1 VTHVRYRIQPGESN
15 VRHRADLSYAHE
27 FMLCPSCASQI
38 PADARF
44 CSSCGYAVT
53 ATQAEERRVTT
64 VLFADLVGFTAL
76 AEHRDPEAVK
86 RLIDSCFQL
95 LVDDITSFGGRVD
108 KILGDGILALFG
120 APVAHEDDAER
131 AVRAALRMQA
141 TLAQFVGTS
150 GLSGSA
156 GIRMR
161 VGINT
166 GEVLVGTLAGTEYTA
181 MGDVVNIAS
190 RLQSAA
196 PPGGILVG
204 HTTYALTS
212 QTIRFDPAGE
222 LDARGREQSVKAW
235 LAVEATAPPGSR
247 SRRGRN
253 GPLIGRQ
260 PELAIGRAALDL
272 VSIANRS
279 VLLAISGENGVG
291 KSRLADELIDYLHSS
306 VDAAVLEG
314 ACVPYGEANVWFP
327 IANALC
333 RYLDLDPT
341 LPVEQIRAVA
351 RQRAMQLLLNVD
363 DAEVERMV
371 DVFVHILGHPST
383 IDKLEAPAARAS
395 IHRAVARV
403 LELRSQE
410 RPVVLSIND
419 LHWADQALIGLLEH
433 LVISLSRHPFALI
446 TAMRPGSEV
455 VWPPHTE
462 RVTVVSLNLQPLGQ
476 LATEELAAQLLA
488 DQCADPKLLTALFER
503 SGGNPLFL
511 HELAALAAAGG
522 GIRDLPNSLRAL
534 IIARLDQLTPDRRQI
549 IENAAILG
557 TAGAIASLQ
566 TFADELGQR
575 FDPANLRELDD
586 LGLLE
591 VRGRRWEF
599 RSDSVRDAA
608 YQTLTKAARARRHFG
623 VAKFMANFP
632 AGLDDRAHHTATA
645 AELVKEIGAVEGVSG
660 TIAAEA
666 VDLLTAAAERAGDN
680 GSFRV
685 AIRHTGRALE
695 LLPSGPAHEELR
707 VQLQLL
713 RAGAL
718 LDLRDFD
725 AARADLDNALA
736 SAKQRGDVAAE
747 GDAHRLLG
755 SMHHAA
761 SRLDEARL
769 ELGQAVD
776 LLRTVDRPDRLARAL
791 RARGFIELFGG
802 SLVDAEWF
810 FGEADTLYRLLD
822 DQRGLAWL
830 EQHRAWISFLSGDMA
845 LARDRLNHAADALDK
860 LGDRS
865 GVGWAFGLLAFVEF
879 FERHFAEAEALAEL
893 VIREADQRGDEWA
906 VGMMQTLLADLR
918 LWQGDLGEA
927 ANLADQARSRF
938 KKLNDKFG
946 LIQATAPLLRAQIAL
961 GQAGAA
967 QRSTEELLTLADMS
981 VQGPFPLMAVAGA
994 AMHRGDGATA
1004 VAIADR
1010 AIAETDELNGSAFE
1024 PHIARLVGL
1033 LQLGRIDEARIAFA
1047 ELQPHELTN
1056 PFANGAGALLYATLG
1071 SPIEALGYAGEVA
1084 QAAGATYLDEV
1095 FAYVG
1100 AASAHTQLGNKPQAT
1115 LSIEAAVVRAL
1126 DVGDVVAIALA
1137 TNAYQHL
1144 IGRPHPAFDQP
1155 TQLEA
1160 GWLTVIDNLPTAPAT
1175 ALQPAK

>member
-1 VTHVRYRIQPGESN
+1 MTWPENRISN
-15 VRHRADLSYAHE
+15 VRRHTDLSYAQW

-44 CSSCGYAVT
+44 CSTCGYAIT
-53 ATQAEERRVTT
+53 ASQAEERRITT
-64 VLFADLVGFTAL
+64 VLFADLVEFTTL

-141 TLAQFVGTS
+141 TLAHFVGTS

-161 VGINT
+161 IGINT

-181 MGDVVNIAS
+181 MGDVVNTAS

-204 HTTYALTS
+204 HTTYALAS
-212 QTIRFDPAGE
+212 QAIHFEPAGE
-222 LDARGREQSVKAW
+222 LDARGREQSVKTW

-247 SRRGRN
+247 SRRGRS
-253 GPLIGRQ
+253 GPLIGRA

-272 VSIANRS
+272 VTIANRS

-291 KSRLADELIDYLHSS
+291 KSRLADELIDHMHNS

-341 LPVEQIRAVA
+341 LPVTEIRGIA
-351 RQRAMQLLLNVD
+351 RQRATQLLANVD
-363 DAEVERMV
+363 DTEIERMV
-371 DVFVHILGHPST
+371 DVFLHLLGHPSP

-395 IHRAVARV
+395 IHHAVSRV
-403 LELRSQE
+403 LELRTQE

-419 LHWADQALIGLLEH
+419 LHWADAALIGLLEH
-433 LVISLSRHPFALI
+433 LVTSLSRSPFALI
-446 TAMRPGSEV
+446 TAMRPRSEV
-455 VWPPHTE
+455 AWPPHTE
-462 RVTVVSLNLQPLGQ
+462 RATVVSLNLQPLGQ
-476 LATEELAAQLLA
+476 VATEELAAQLLA
-488 DQCADPKLLTALFER
+488 DQCADPKLLTALYER

-522 GIRDLPNSLRAL
+522 GIRELPNSLRAL
-534 IIARLDQLTPDRRQI
+534 IIARLDQLSPDQRQI

-557 TAGAIASLQ
+557 TSGSIASLQ

-575 FDPANLRELDD
+575 FDASKLRELDD

-608 YQTLTKAARARRHFG
+608 YQTLTKAARARRHAG
-623 VAKFMANFP
+623 VAKAMANFP

-645 AELVKEIGAVEGVSG
+645 AELVRELGPVEGVAA
-660 TIAAEA
+660 TIADDA
-666 VDLLTAAAERAGDN
+666 VKLLTAAAERADDN
-680 GSFRV
+680 GSMRV
-685 AIRHTGRALE
+685 ATRHASRALE
-695 LLPSGPAHEELR
+695 LLPSGPEHEERR
-707 VQLQLL
+707 VRLQLI

-725 AARADLDNALA
+725 AARVDLDSALA
-736 SAKQRGDVAAE
+736 SAAQRGDVAAE

-755 SMHHAA
+755 TMHHAA
-761 SRLDEARL
+761 SRLPEARL

-776 LLRTVDRPDRLARAL
+776 LLRTVQRPDLLARAL

-845 LARDRLNHAADALDK
+845 LARDRLNHAADTLDK

-918 LWQGDLGEA
+918 LWQGDLSEA
-927 ANLADQARSRF
+927 ANLAEQARSRF
-938 KKLNDKFG
+938 KKLKDRFG

-967 QRSTEELLTLADMS
+967 QRSTEELLTLAEMS

-1004 VAIADR
+1004 VEIADR

-1033 LQLGRIDEARIAFA
+1033 LQLGRIDEASISFS
-1047 ELQPHELTN
+1047 ELKPHELAH
-1056 PFANGAGALLYATLG
+1056 PFANGAAALLYATLREPDL
-1071 SPIEALGYAGEVA
+1071 SLEHAHQVA
-1084 QAAGATYLDEV
+1084 EAAGATYLDEV

-1100 AASAHTQLGNKPQAT
+1100 AASAHVQLGNKPQAT

-1160 GWLTVIDNLPTAPAT
+1160 GWLTVIDSLPAI
-1175 ALQPAK
+1175 AL

>member
-1 VTHVRYRIQPGESN
+1 
-15 VRHRADLSYAHE
+15 
-27 FMLCPSCASQI
+27 MLCPSCASEL
-38 PADARF
+38 PSDARF
-44 CSSCGYAVT
+44 CSSCGYAIT
-53 ATQAEERRVTT
+53 ATQIEERRITT
-64 VLFADLVGFTAL
+64 VLFADLVGFTSL

-95 LVDDITSFGGRVD
+95 LVDDITAFGGRVD

-141 TLAQFVGTS
+141 TLAHFVGTS
-150 GLSGSA
+150 GLSGSS

-181 MGDVVNIAS
+181 MGDVVNTAS

-212 QTIRFDPAGE
+212 QAIHFEPAGE
-222 LDARGREQSVKAW
+222 LDAKGREQSIKAW

-247 SRRGRN
+247 SRRGRS

-272 VSIANRS
+272 VTTANRS

-291 KSRLADELIDYLHSS
+291 KSRLADELIDYMHNS

-333 RYLDLDPT
+333 RYLDLDPS
-341 LPVEQIRAVA
+341 LPLDDIRDVA
-351 RQRAMQLLLNVD
+351 RERALQLLTNVD

-371 DVFVHILGHPST
+371 DVFAHLLGHPSS
-383 IDKLEAPAARAS
+383 IDRVEAPAARA
-395 IHRAVARV
+395 AVHSAVSRV

-419 LHWADQALIGLLEH
+419 LHWADPALIRLLEH
-433 LVISLSRHPFALI
+433 LVSSLSRHRFALI
-446 TAMRPGSEV
+446 TAMRPGSDL

-462 RVTVVSLNLQPLGQ
+462 RATVVSLNLQPLGQ
-476 LATEELAAQLLA
+476 AATEELAAQLLA
-488 DQCADPKLLTALFER
+488 DQCDEPGLLTALYER

-522 GIRDLPNSLRAL
+522 GIRELPNSLRAL
-534 IIARLDQLTPDRRQI
+534 IIARLDQLTPDQRQI
-549 IENAAILG
+549 IENAATLG
-557 TAGAIASLQ
+557 TSGSIASLQ

-575 FDPANLRELDD
+575 FDPSKVRELDD

-608 YQTLTKAARARRHFG
+608 YQTLTKAARARRHAG
-623 VAKFMANFP
+623 VAKAMAHFP
-632 AGLDDRAHHTATA
+632 AGLDDRAHHAATA
-645 AELVKEIGAVEGVSG
+645 AELVKEIGPVEGVSG
-660 TIAAEA
+660 RITNEA
-666 VDLLTAAAERAGDN
+666 VELLCSAAERADDT
-680 GSFRV
+680 GSLRL
-685 AIRHTGRALE
+685 AIRHASRALE
-695 LLPSGPAHEELR
+695 LLPAGPDTEERR
-707 VQLQLL
+707 VRLQLI
-713 RAGAL
+713 RAQSL
-718 LDLRDFD
+718 IELRDFE
-725 AARADLDNALA
+725 AAKTDLDLALS
-736 SAKQRGDVAAE
+736 SAAQRGDIAAQ
-747 GDAHRLLG
+747 GDAHRMLG

-761 SRLDEARL
+761 SRLDDARL

-776 LLRTVDRPDRLARAL
+776 LLRTIDRPDRLARAL

-802 SLVDAEWF
+802 SLTDAEWF
-810 FGEADTLYRLLD
+810 FGEADTIYRLLD
-822 DQRGLAWL
+822 DHRGLAWL

-860 LGDRS
+860 LGDRN

-906 VGMMQTLLADLR
+906 AGMMQTLLADLR

-927 ANLADQARSRF
+927 ANLAELARLRF

-946 LIQATAPLLRAQIAL
+946 LIQATAPLLRAQVAL

-967 QRSTEELLTLADMS
+967 QRSSEELLTFADMS

-1010 AIAETDELNGSAFE
+1010 AIAAAGDVYGSAFE
-1024 PHIARLVGL
+1024 PHVVRLIGL
-1033 LQLGRIDEARIAFA
+1033 LQLGRVDEAAVEFA
-1047 ELQPHELTN
+1047 ELQPQAMLH
-1056 PFANGAGALLYATLG
+1056 PFTNGAASLLYATLA
-1071 SPIEALGYAGEVA
+1071 SPDEALEHADKVA
-1084 QAAGATYLDEV
+1084 DAAGATYLDEV

-1100 AASAHTQLGNKPQAT
+1100 AASAHAQLEDRQQTILA
-1115 LSIEAAVVRAL
+1115 IEAAVVRAL

-1160 GWLTVIDNLPTAPAT
+1160 GWLTLIDELPVCKPPAET
-1175 ALQPAK
+1175 NANAKV

>member
-1 VTHVRYRIQPGESN
+1 
-15 VRHRADLSYAHE
+15 
-27 FMLCPSCASQI
+27 MLCPSCASQI

-44 CSSCGYAVT
+44 CSSCGYAIT
-53 ATQAEERRVTT
+53 ATQAEERRITT
-64 VLFADLVGFTAL
+64 VLFADLVGFTTL
-76 AEHRDPEAVK
+76 AEHRDPETVK

-141 TLAQFVGTS
+141 TLAHFVGTS
-150 GLSGSA
+150 GVAGSA

-181 MGDVVNIAS
+181 MGDVVNTAS

-204 HTTYALTS
+204 NTTYTLAS
-212 QTIRFDPAGE
+212 QAIRFEPAGE
-222 LDARGREQSVKAW
+222 LDTKGRDQSIKAW
-235 LAVEATAPPGSR
+235 LAVETTAPPGSR

-253 GPLIGRQ
+253 GPLIGRE

-272 VSIANRS
+272 VTNSNRS

-306 VDAAVLEG
+306 VNAAVLEG

-327 IANALC
+327 IANALS

-341 LPVEQIRAVA
+341 LPVEDIREVA
-351 RQRAMQLLLNVD
+351 RVRATQLLSSID
-363 DAEVERMV
+363 EAEVERMV
-371 DVFVHILGHPST
+371 DVFVHLLGHSSP

-395 IHRAVARV
+395 IHRAVTRV
-403 LELRSQE
+403 LELRTQE

-419 LHWADQALIGLLEH
+419 LHWADPALIGLLQH
-433 LVISLSRHPFALI
+433 LVTSLGRHPFALI
-446 TAMRPGSEV
+446 TAMRPGSDV
-455 VWPPHTE
+455 AWPPHTE
-462 RVTVVSLNLQPLGQ
+462 RATVVSLNLQPLGQ
-476 LATEELAAQLLA
+476 HATEELAAQLLA
-488 DQCADPKLLTALFER
+488 DQCADPKLLTALYER

-522 GIRDLPNSLRAL
+522 GIRELPNSLRAL
-534 IIARLDQLTPDRRQI
+534 IIARLDQLSPVQRQI
-549 IENAAILG
+549 IENAATLG
-557 TAGAIASLQ
+557 TSGSIASLQ
-566 TFADELGQR
+566 TFAEELNQT
-575 FDPANLRELDD
+575 FDPAKVRELDD

-608 YQTLTKAARARRHFG
+608 YQTLTKAARARRHAG
-623 VAKFMANFP
+623 VAKAMANFP

-645 AELVKEIGAVEGVSG
+645 AELVRELGPVDGVAR
-660 TIAAEA
+660 TIAADA
-666 VDLLTAAAERAGDN
+666 VELLTTAAERADDN
-680 GSFRV
+680 GSMRV
-685 AIRHTGRALE
+685 AIRHSSRALE
-695 LLPSGPAHEELR
+695 LLPTGPDHEQRR
-707 VQLQLL
+707 VQLQLI

-718 LDLRDFD
+718 LELHEFD
-725 AARADLDNALA
+725 SARSDLDSVLA
-736 SAKQRGDVAAE
+736 SAALRGDVATE
-747 GDAHRLLG
+747 GDARRLLG
-755 SMHHAA
+755 TMHHAA
-761 SRLDEARL
+761 SRLDDARL

-810 FGEADTLYRLLD
+810 FGEADTLYRVLD

-845 LARDRLNHAADALDK
+845 VARDRLNHAADALDK

-893 VIREADQRGDEWA
+893 VIREADERGDEWA

-938 KKLNDKFG
+938 KRLNDKFG

-1010 AIAETDELNGSAFE
+1010 ALAETDEMSNGSAFE
-1024 PHIARLVGL
+1024 PRVARLVGL
-1033 LQLGRIDEARIAFA
+1033 MQLGRVDEAMVAFA
-1047 ELQPHELTN
+1047 KLEPMALAH
-1056 PFANGAGALLYATLG
+1056 PFTSAAAALLYATLCAPVD
-1071 SPIEALGYAGEVA
+1071 SLEHADKVA
-1084 QAAGATYLDEV
+1084 HAAGATYLDEV
-1095 FAYVG
+1095 FAYIG
-1100 AASAHTQLGNKPQAT
+1100 AASAHAQLNDKSQAT

-1160 GWLTVIDNLPTAPAT
+1160 GWLTVIDNLPG
-1175 ALQPAK
+1175 L

>member
-1 VTHVRYRIQPGESN
+1 
-15 VRHRADLSYAHE
+15 
-27 FMLCPSCASQI
+27 MLCPSCASEI
-38 PADARF
+38 PVDARF
-44 CSSCGYAVT
+44 CSSCGYAIT
-53 ATQAEERRVTT
+53 ATQAEERRITT
-64 VLFADLVGFTAL
+64 VLFADLVGFTTL

-141 TLAQFVGTS
+141 TLGRFVGTS

-156 GIRMR
+156 DIKMR

-181 MGDVVNIAS
+181 MGDVVNTAS

-204 HTTYALTS
+204 HTTYVLTS
-212 QTIRFDPAGE
+212 QTIRFEPAGE

-235 LAVEATAPPGSR
+235 LAVETTAPPGSR

-253 GPLIGRQ
+253 GPLIGRE
-260 PELAIGRAALDL
+260 PEMAIGRAALDL
-272 VSIANRS
+272 ITIANRS
-279 VLLAISGENGVG
+279 ILLAISGENGVG
-291 KSRLADELIDYLHSS
+291 KSRLADELIDYLHHS

-341 LPVEQIRAVA
+341 LPIEEIRKVA
-351 RQRAMQLLLNVD
+351 RQRATQLLSNVD
-363 DAEVERMV
+363 DAEIERMV
-371 DVFVHILGHPST
+371 DVFVHLLGHPSN
-383 IDKLEAPAARAS
+383 IDKVEAPAARAS

-403 LELRSQE
+403 LELRAQD

-419 LHWADQALIGLLEH
+419 LHWADPALIGLLEH
-433 LVISLSRHPFALI
+433 LVTSLSRSPFALI
-446 TAMRPGSEV
+446 TAMRPRSDV
-455 VWPPHTE
+455 AWPPHTD
-462 RVTVVSLNLQPLGQ
+462 RATVVALNLQPLGQ
-476 LATEELAAQLLA
+476 DATEELAAQLLA
-488 DQCADPKLLTALFER
+488 DQCADPKLLRAMFER

-522 GIRDLPNSLRAL
+522 GIRELPNSLRAL
-534 IIARLDQLTPDRRQI
+534 IIARLDQLSPSQRQI
-549 IENAAILG
+549 IENAATLG
-557 TAGAIASLQ
+557 TSGSIASLQ
-566 TFADELGQR
+566 TFAKELGQQ
-575 FDPANLRELDD
+575 FDPAKVRELDD

-623 VAKFMANFP
+623 VAKAMANFP
-632 AGLDDRAHHTATA
+632 AGLDDRAHHTASA
-645 AELVKEIGAVEGVSG
+645 AELVKELGTVEGVVS
-660 TIAAEA
+660 TIAEDA
-666 VDLLTAAAERAGDN
+666 VELLSAAAERADHN
-680 GSFRV
+680 GNMRV
-685 AIRHTGRALE
+685 AVRHASRALE
-695 LLPSGPAHEELR
+695 LLPPGPENEERR
-707 VQLQLL
+707 VKLQLI

-725 AARADLDNALA
+725 AARTDLDSALA
-736 SAKQRGDVAAE
+736 SAKKRGDVAAE

-761 SRLDEARL
+761 SRLVEARL
-769 ELGQAVD
+769 ELGEAVD
-776 LLRTVDRPDRLARAL
+776 LLRTVERSDLLARAL

-845 LARDRLNHAADALDK
+845 SARDRLNHAAATLDK

-879 FERHFAEAEALAEL
+879 FERHFAEAEVLAEL

-967 QRSTEELLTLADMS
+967 QRSTEELLTLAEMS

-1004 VAIADR
+1004 VAIAER

-1024 PHIARLVGL
+1024 PHVARLVGL
-1033 LQLGRIDEARIAFA
+1033 LQLGRIDDAMAAFVDLA
-1047 ELQPHELTN
+1047 PQALPH
-1056 PFANGAGALLYATLG
+1056 PFSNGAAALLYATVG
-1071 SPIEALGYAGEVA
+1071 SPALALEHAEQVA
-1084 QAAGATYLDEV
+1084 RAAGATYLDEV

-1100 AASAHTQLGNKPQAT
+1100 AASAHAQLDDRPQAT

-1160 GWLTVIDNLPTAPAT
+1160 GWLNVIGNLPAGSPVN
-1175 ALQPAK
+1175 

>member
-1 VTHVRYRIQPGESN
+1 M
-15 VRHRADLSYAHE
+15 
-27 FMLCPSCASQI
+27 MLCPSCASEL

-44 CSSCGYAVT
+44 CSSCGYAIT
-53 ATQAEERRVTT
+53 ATQTEERRITT
-64 VLFADLVGFTAL
+64 VLFADMVGFTTL

-95 LVDDITSFGGRVD
+95 LVDDITAFGGRVD

-141 TLAQFVGTS
+141 TLAHFVGTS

-181 MGDVVNIAS
+181 MGDVVNTAS

-212 QTIRFDPAGE
+212 QAIHFEPAGE
-222 LDARGREQSVKAW
+222 LDAKGRDQSIKAW

-253 GPLIGRQ
+253 GPMVGRQ

-272 VSIANRS
+272 VNIANRS

-291 KSRLADELIDYLHSS
+291 KSRLADELIDHLHNS

-333 RYLDLDPT
+333 RYLDLDPS
-341 LPVEQIRAVA
+341 LPLEDIRAVA
-351 RQRAMQLLLNVD
+351 RERALQILSNVD

-371 DVFVHILGHPST
+371 DVFAHLLGHPST
-383 IDKLEAPAARAS
+383 IDRLEAPAARAS
-395 IHRAVARV
+395 VHSAVSRV

-419 LHWADQALIGLLEH
+419 LHWADPALIRLLEH
-433 LVISLSRHPFALI
+433 LVSSLSRHRFALI
-446 TAMRPGSEV
+446 TAMRPGSDV
-455 VWPPHTE
+455 VWPPHSE
-462 RVTVVSLNLQPLGQ
+462 RATVVSLNLQPLGQ
-476 LATEELAAQLLA
+476 AATEELAAQLLA
-488 DQCADPKLLTALFER
+488 DQCAEPELLTALYDR

-522 GIRDLPNSLRAL
+522 GIRELPNSLRAL
-534 IIARLDQLTPDRRQI
+534 IIARLDQLTPSQRQI
-549 IENAAILG
+549 IENAATLG
-557 TAGAIASLQ
+557 TSGSIASLQ

-575 FDPANLRELDD
+575 FDPAKVRELDD

-608 YQTLTKAARARRHFG
+608 YQTLTKAARARRHAG
-623 VAKFMANFP
+623 VAKAMANFP

-645 AELVKEIGAVEGVSG
+645 AELVKEIGPVEGVSRKI
-660 TIAAEA
+660 TDEA
-666 VDLLTAAAERAGDN
+666 IELLSAAAERADDT
-680 GSFRV
+680 GSLRL
-685 AIRHTGRALE
+685 AIRHATRGLE
-695 LLPSGPAHEELR
+695 LLGVGPEHEARR
-707 VQLQLL
+707 VQLQLI
-713 RAGAL
+713 RAQAL
-718 LDLRDFD
+718 LELRDFD
-725 AARADLDNALA
+725 GARADLDAALS
-736 SAKQRGDVAAE
+736 SAAQRGDVAAQ
-747 GDAHRLLG
+747 GDAHRMLG

-761 SRLDEARL
+761 SRLDDARL

-776 LLRTVDRPDRLARAL
+776 LLRTVERPDLLARAL

-802 SLVDAEWF
+802 SLTDAEWF

-860 LGDRS
+860 LGDRN

-927 ANLADQARSRF
+927 ANLAEQARSRF
-938 KKLNDKFG
+938 KKLGDKFG

-967 QRSTEELLTLADMS
+967 QRSSEELLTFADMS

-1010 AIAETDELNGSAFE
+1010 AILEANDLNGSAFE
-1024 PHIARLVGL
+1024 PRVARLMGL
-1033 LQLGRIDEARIAFA
+1033 LQLGRVDEAAVAFA
-1047 ELQPHELTN
+1047 ELQPQAMLH
-1056 PFANGAGALLYATLG
+1056 PFTSGAASLLFATLA
-1071 SPIEALGYAGEVA
+1071 SPAEALEHAEMVA
-1084 QAAGATYLDEV
+1084 HAAGATYLDEV
-1095 FAYVG
+1095 FAYIG
-1100 AASAHTQLGNKPQAT
+1100 AASAHAQLGDRAQTILAT
-1115 LSIEAAVVRAL
+1115 EAAVVRAL

-1144 IGRPHPAFDQP
+1144 VGRPHPAFDQP

-1160 GWLTVIDNLPTAPAT
+1160 GWLTLIDDLPAC
-1175 ALQPAK
+1175 KR